1 MSDSASSSA
10 SSSTTSQ
17 TTGSSGNESPTV
29 TAGGNVTLKT
39 GGQEITLAALQ
50 GMQDVVTT
58 ALQSSL
64 SAVSQ
69 ASGQQMEAAQAEGVN
84 DTTLLQSILAS
95 NSQLAQNSQTGG
107 ATAAISQTNYIIWG
121 LIGLA
126 ALALAGLAYWLF
138 RKK

>member
-107 ATAAISQTNYIIWG
+107 ATTAISQTNYIIWG